1 MAFLRLKNFYKV
13 ILEPVDFYARRRFV
27 YDGKEFLPG
36 QKFEFSVPK
45 NKLKA
50 LYDSARIEARLKRG
64 GNIKSS
70 KQEAEKQTTS
80 KTASVEIKES
90 SGPSKWYSV
99 FVDGEKIGKSFR
111 DKKDAEKLAS
121 QYV

>member
-1 MAFLRLKNFYKV
+1 MFNFHLRRFDNTLDFFVVKSNFSCAGKDYAVGEKFDKESIPTQRLKK
-13 ILEPVDFYARRRFV
+13 L
-27 YDGKEFLPG
+27 
-36 QKFEFSVPK
+36 FEFRKIAPLLD
-45 NKLKA
+45 LKEKVV
-50 LYDSARIEARLKRG
+50 SA
-64 GNIKSS
+64 
-70 KQEAEKQTTS
+70 KQETP